1 MLFSGS
7 VRANIDPFGAAE
19 GDAAIW
25 EALHQVGIKPAIAA
39 MQVGNSP
46 SLGILQHLSIKSII
60 NRLEITEVKGE

>member
-25 EALHQVGIKPAIAA
+25 QALHQVGIKPAIAA
-39 MQVGNSP
+39 MQVHNS
-46 SLGILQHLSIKSII
+46 
-60 NRLEITEVKGE
+60 